1 MSSGVPVPKPRPRRS
16 RNKKATPTVEQRAT
30 TSIGLRDLVAAL
42 AGFAVAS
49 IVVAPWMAGHR
60 DDVEHNL
67 R

>member
-1 MSSGVPVPKPRPRRS
+1 MPVPKPRRRT
-16 RNKKATPTVEQRAT
+16 RKKATPDTEQRAT

-60 DDVEHNL
+60 DVEHNP